1 MKLNYRS
8 IGQRCTMDTKT
19 GKRCRL
25 PAGMIAGGLA
35 VCPYHVHAAERLFR
49 EVCENNKN
57 NPAFQPVA
65 AAAARDQSECNYYHS
80 FNQV

>member
-1 MKLNYRS
+1 
-8 IGQRCTMDTKT
+8 
-19 GKRCRL
+19 
-25 PAGMIAGGLA
+25 MIAGGLA